1 MDTDSDEQ
9 PIAVA
14 RANLS
19 ELINNVRLLHR
30 MYFLTSRDKR
40 QAAVVP
46 VELGELVQRAGGT
59 DAAVRI
65 LADYL
70 AGDDR

>member
-1 MDTDSDEQ
+1 MDTDSAEQ

-19 ELINNVRLLHR
+19 ELINNVRLLR
-30 MYFLTSRDKR
+30 RSYFLTSRDKR

-46 VELGELVQRAGGT
+46 VELGELILQVGGA
-59 DAAVRI
+59 DAAARI
-65 LADYL
+65 LTAHL
-70 AGDDR
+70 ETG

>member
-1 MDTDSDEQ
+1 MDTESVEQ

-19 ELINNVRLLHR
+19 ELINNVRLLR
-30 MYFLTSRDKR
+30 RIYFLTSRDKR

-46 VELGELVQRAGGT
+46 AELGELIHQVGGAE
-59 DAAVRI
+59 AAARI
-65 LADYL
+65 LTAHLDI
-70 AGDDR
+70 G